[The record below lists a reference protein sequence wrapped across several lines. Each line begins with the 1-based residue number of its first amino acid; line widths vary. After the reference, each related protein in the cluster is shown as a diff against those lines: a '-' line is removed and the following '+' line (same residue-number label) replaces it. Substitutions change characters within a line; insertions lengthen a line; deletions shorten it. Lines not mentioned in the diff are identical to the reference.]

1 MLKHKLVPAAMLAA
15 AALTLTACGGG
26 GGGGSQSADG
36 QETFELKLASYQP
49 PTAAEPVA
57 TEKWAKQIEEET
69 DGRVKIEFFF
79 QEALLPGAETLQG
92 VADGRADM
100 GYIADAYYPAQLPL
114 TNVAGLPFQTS
125 SPEAQGQAFAKLYE
139 ENEDFHAEWDKQGVH
154 VLTWAPVPPNV
165 VAVKKKADSL
175 SDLKGQKIRAI
186 GYSGPAFE
194 MAGMS
199 PVAIS
204 QSEVYEALQRGVL
217 DGTSGGSLDIL
228 TDRDYQE
235 VAPHFL
241 DVNSGNYAVT
251 MNVINQKTWDS
262 MPDDI
267 QDVINKASDDYLDK
281 YIDVLADHEVAA
293 CKELLDAGGT
303 ATILPKS
310 DTDPWEAKAKP
321 AVLEKWK
328 KDASAN
334 SKADP
339 QAFYDAYTDALAEF
353 EPESSYEPA
362 LKRCA
367 AKQ

>member
-1 MLKHKLVPAAMLAA
+1 MLKHKLAPAAMLAA

-26 GGGGSQSADG
+26 SSNADG

-57 TEKWAKQIEEET
+57 TEKWAKQIEKET
-69 DGRVKIEFFF
+69 DGRVKIEFFY

-114 TNVAGLPFQTS
+114 TNIAGLPFQTS
-125 SPEAQGQAFAKLYE
+125 SPEAQGHAFTEMYE
-139 ENEDFHAEWDKQGVH
+139 NNEDFRAEWDDQGVH

-194 MAGMS
+194 MAGMN

-267 QDVINKASDDYLDK
+267 QDVINNASAGYLDS
-281 YIDVLADHEVAA
+281 YIDVLADQETAA
-293 CKELLDAGGT
+293 CKELMDAGGT
-303 ATILPKS
+303 ATVLPKS
-310 DTDPWEAKAKP
+310 ETDAWEAKAKP
-321 AVLEKWK
+321 AVFKKWK
-328 KDASAN
+328 KDVSAN
-334 SKADP
+334 SSADP
-339 QAFYDAYTDALAEF
+339 QSFYDAYNDALEDS
-353 EPESSYEPA
+353 ESEASYEPA
-362 LKRCA
+362 LQRCA
-367 AKQ
+367 DNK